1 MKILKENERWF
12 NDLPY
17 DTIFIYE
24 GRKYQKTPLMFEGCC
39 SPKFNAL
46 EINNPEGFL
55 YLTNYTK
62 VEVEGEKFYE

>member
-1 MKILKENERWF
+1 MKVLKENERWF

-17 DTIFIYE
+17 DAIFIYQD
-24 GRKYQKTPLMFEGCC
+24 RKYQKVPLMFGGCC

-46 EINNPEGFL
+46 EVGNPEGFL

-62 VEVEGEKFYE
+62 VEVENGV